1 MKNDKN
7 SNDVGS
13 VITALE
19 LLNLIA
25 NTPDIGLSEV
35 ARRLNLNKSRC
46 YRLLTTLN
54 KAGYVEQDANT
65 KAYRLGY
72 QAAKIGQQSLN
83 QSHLMKVVVQ
93 EVDRLQQI
101 FNESFQVYINQPN
114 FKISQ
119 IYRRGSTQLL
129 RVMSQFGTLRSLGQG
144 ASGKVLLAY
153 AAEEVL
159 KAFIQVHP
167 QEPINQSELA
177 QIQRDGF
184 YRSNGELTKGVIAL
198 AVPIFSRDGVLIAA
212 ISCSLPEVRKDEQ
225 VIESIVNQLAEAAG
239 RIGISLNSTEILIN

>member
-1 MKNDKN
+1 MKNEIN

-25 NTPDIGLSEV
+25 DCPDIGLSEV
-35 ARRLNLNKSRC
+35 ARRVNVNKSRC

-54 KAGYVEQDANT
+54 KAGYLEQDENT

-93 EVDRLQQI
+93 EVDRLQQT

-119 IYRRGSTQLL
+119 IYRRGSTQVL
-129 RVMSQFGTLRSLGQG
+129 RVMSQFGTLRGLGQG

-153 AAEEVL
+153 AAAETID
-159 KAFIQVHP
+159 AFIAAHP
-167 QEPINQSELA
+167 ELNVNQAELT
-177 QIQRDGF
+177 QIQREGF

-225 VIESIVNQLAEAAG
+225 VIQSIVNQLAEAG
-239 RIGISLNSTEILIN
+239 SRIGISLNSNEILVN

>member
-25 NTPDIGLSEV
+25 NSPDIGLSEI
-35 ARRLNLNKSRC
+35 ARRVNLNKSRC

-54 KAGYVEQDANT
+54 RAGYIEQDENT

-83 QSHLMKVVVQ
+83 QSHLMRVVVQ
-93 EVDRLQQI
+93 EVDRLQQT

-119 IYRRGSTQLL
+119 IYRRGSTQVL
-129 RVMSQFGTLRSLGQG
+129 RVMSQFGTLRNLGQG

-153 AAEEVL
+153 AAEDVL
-159 KAFIQVHP
+159 NAFIQAHP
-167 QEPINQSELA
+167 QENINKSELA
-177 QIQRDGF
+177 QIQSEGF

>member
-1 MKNDKN
+1 MA
-7 SNDVGS
+7 
-13 VITALE
+13 ALE

-25 NTPDIGLSEV
+25 DSPDIGLSEI
-35 ARRLNLNKSRC
+35 ARRINVNKSRC

-54 KAGYVEQDANT
+54 KAGYVEQDENT

-83 QSHLMKVVVQ
+83 QSHLMRLVVQ
-93 EVDRLQQI
+93 EVDRLQQT

-119 IYRRGSTQLL
+119 IYRRGSTQVL
-129 RVMSQFGTLRSLGQG
+129 RVISQFGTLRSLGQG

-153 AAEEVL
+153 AADETLNAFTQAYPKEE
-159 KAFIQVHP
+159 
-167 QEPINQSELA
+167 INSSELA
-177 QIQRDGF
+177 QIKRDGF
-184 YRSNGELTKGVIAL
+184 YRSTGELTKGVIAL

-225 VIESIVNQLAEAAG
+225 VIQSIVNHLSEASG
-239 RIGISLNSTEILIN
+239 RIGINLNSSEILVN

>member
-1 MKNDKN
+1 MKDDTN

-13 VITALE
+13 VMAALE

-25 NTPDIGLSEV
+25 DSPDIGLSEI
-35 ARRLNLNKSRC
+35 ARRINVNKSRC

-54 KAGYVEQDANT
+54 KAGYVEQDENT

-83 QSHLMKVVVQ
+83 QSHLMRLVVQ
-93 EVDRLQQI
+93 EVDRLQQT

-119 IYRRGSTQLL
+119 IYRRGSTQVL
-129 RVMSQFGTLRSLGQG
+129 RVISQFGTLRSLGQG

-153 AAEEVL
+153 AADETLNAFTQAYPKEE
-159 KAFIQVHP
+159 
-167 QEPINQSELA
+167 INSSELA
-177 QIQRDGF
+177 QIKRDGF
-184 YRSNGELTKGVIAL
+184 YRSTGELTKGVIAL

-225 VIESIVNQLAEAAG
+225 VIQSIVNHLSEASG
-239 RIGISLNSTEILIN
+239 RIGINLNSSEILVN